1 MQLDGKIALITGA
14 GSGIGRALA
23 VELSQRNSRVL
34 LVGRRRDPLE
44 ETRALL
50 PRRDLGAVLRADI
63 TDPADRDELVR
74 RVRSWGRLDVL
85 VNNAG
90 LVVSGPLSVS
100 DVEGRRRMIDT
111 NLASPMELTLALL
124 PLLKA
129 GAPSRI
135 VNVGSLFGDIAF
147 PYFSAYSAT
156 KFGLRGWSDGL
167 RRELAPAGIGVTYAA
182 PRGTRTAAAES
193 FAALAA
199 AFAMRLDPPDVVARQ
214 IARAIAADA
223 RVVYPPGIERLFV
236 LLQRLVPTAIDQALG
251 RQLAR
256 ATIRLRTATLP
267 GADLLKGGEG
277 S

>member
-1 MQLDGKIALITGA
+1 MQLDRKIVLITGA

-23 VELSQRNSRVL
+23 VELSQLGARML
-34 LVGRRRDPLE
+34 LVGRRTDKLE

-50 PRRDLGAVLRADI
+50 ARRDFGCVLRADI

-74 RVRSWGRLDVL
+74 RVQSWGRLDVL

-90 LVVSGPLSVS
+90 VVVSGPLSL
-100 DVEGRRRMIDT
+100 DDAERRRRMIDT
-111 NLASPMELTLALL
+111 NLAAPIELTVALL
-124 PLLKA
+124 PLLTA
-129 GAPSRI
+129 AAPSRI

-167 RRELAPAGIGVTYAA
+167 RRELAPAGIGVTYVA
-182 PRGTRTAAAES
+182 PRGTRTAAAAS

-199 AFAMRLDPPDVVARQ
+199 AFAMPLDPPEIVARQ
-214 IARAIAADA
+214 IAGAIAADA
-223 RVVYPPGIERLFV
+223 RVVYPKGIERLFV
-236 LLQRLVPTAIDQALG
+236 LLQRLMPAAIDQALS
-251 RQLAR
+251 RRLAV
-256 ATIRLRTATLP
+256 ATTRLRTGSLA
-267 GADLLKGGEG
+267 GAGLQNGRDG

>member
-1 MQLDGKIALITGA
+1 MRLDGKIVLITGA

-23 VELSQRNSRVL
+23 VELSKREARVL
-34 LVGRRRDPLE
+34 LVGRRIGALE

-50 PRRDLGAVLRADI
+50 QRRDLGAVLRADI
-63 TDPADRDELVR
+63 TDPHDRDGLVR

-90 LVVSGPLSVS
+90 LVVSGPLSVN

-111 NLASPMELTLALL
+111 NLVAPMELTVALL
-124 PLLKA
+124 PLLAA

-156 KFGLRGWSDGL
+156 KFALRGWSDGL
-167 RRELAPAGIGVTYAA
+167 RRELAPACIGVTYAA

-193 FAALAA
+193 FATLAE
-199 AFAMRLDPPDVVARQ
+199 AFAMPLDPAEMVARQ
-214 IARAIAADA
+214 IAGAIAADA
-223 RVVYPPGIERLFV
+223 RVVYPKGIERLFV
-236 LLQRLVPTAIDQALG
+236 LLQRLMPTAIDRALG
-251 RQLAR
+251 RQFAR
-256 ATIRLRTATLP
+256 ATTRLGSAALP
-267 GADLLKGGEG
+267 GTDLLNGREG
-277 S
+277 A

>member
-1 MQLDGKIALITGA
+1 MQLDRKIVLITGA

-23 VELSQRNSRVL
+23 VELSQLGARVL
-34 LVGRRRDPLE
+34 LVGRRAEKLA

-50 PRRDLGAVLRADI
+50 TRRDLGCVLRADI
-63 TDPADRDELVR
+63 TDPTDRDEVVR

-85 VNNAG
+85 INNAG
-90 LVVSGPLSVS
+90 QVVSGPLTV
-100 DVEGRRRMIDT
+100 DGAERRRRMLDT
-111 NLASPMELTLALL
+111 NLAAPIELTVALL
-124 PLLKA
+124 PLLA
-129 GAPSRI
+129 AAAPSRI

-193 FAALAA
+193 FAALAE
-199 AFAMRLDPPDVVARQ
+199 AFAMPLDPPERVARQ
-214 IARAIAADA
+214 IVGAIAADA
-223 RVVYPPGIERLFV
+223 RLVYPRGIERLFV
-236 LLQRLVPTAIDQALG
+236 LLQQLMPAAIDLALG
-251 RQLAR
+251 RQLAV
-256 ATIRLRTATLP
+256 ATTRLRTGSLA
-267 GADLLKGGEG
+267 GACLQNKRDG